1 MAQSKSSSPRR
12 APDRDPAPVNITWD
26 ERLIH
31 SLTPLKIELL
41 GGLLLL
47 ATLLTLLGTTGLL
60 PLTWLNGWAALTQK
74 VFGWGIYPLCLLL
87 ALGGLHLITRR
98 VNRRFRLRPGQIIGL
113 ELLLLTAL
121 PLSYLYTQAT
131 LNDALQGRGGGLVGW
146 ALGQTLLEFLGPLLT
161 LLFYGGLLLLGV
173 LLFAGVRWQSVR
185 YALLAL
191 SGRLHRWGQQIAPPP
206 RQPRP
211 AAPPQPVP
219 PPQINRQRLPQ
230 AANTPAPTP
239 AGAAPRHDP
248 RLPPLSL
255 LEAGVVVNLSDA
267 EIEQKKAIVEQTL
280 RDFGLSGEV
289 TEIRRGPAV
298 TQFGVTPGYIERPGP
313 DGEMKLHKVRVSQI
327 AALQNDLALSLAVTR
342 LRVQAP
348 VPGRGIVGIEI
359 PNAETNVVRIRT
371 VIESSAFTRQQHPLA
386 VALGQSVAGAPVAI
400 NLAKMPHLLIAG
412 TTGSGKS
419 VCLNAFIACLVFNN
433 TPEQLK
439 LLMIDPKKVEL
450 IRFNGL
456 PHLLGKVEVEHE
468 RVIGVLR
475 WLTNEMDAR
484 YELFATLGAKNLE
497 AYNQKVARHSQTQ
510 PLPYIAVFI
519 DELAD
524 LMAMFPGDVE
534 RALCRLAQ
542 MARATGIHL
551 IVATQRPS
559 TDVLTGLIKANFP
572 ARISFSVASNID
584 SRVILDSVGAEQ
596 LLGRGDM
603 LFLSSDSSNPER
615 VQGCFVSDNEIER
628 LVAHWQRAM
637 PNYQPGEAPW
647 ESLLARMAHIDETDD
662 MLEEAIELAQEHEN
676 LSASFLQRRLR
687 VGYPRAARLMEALH
701 DMGLVEDPQNGGRTR
716 RSYADSS
723 DEDPLGSFLSEQ

>member
-230 AANTPAPTP
+230 PA
-239 AGAAPRHDP
+239 
-248 RLPPLSL
+248 
-255 LEAGVVVNLSDA
+255 
-267 EIEQKKAIVEQTL
+267 I
-280 RDFGLSGEV
+280 
-289 TEIRRGPAV
+289 
-298 TQFGVTPGYIERPGP
+298 
-313 DGEMKLHKVRVSQI
+313 
-327 AALQNDLALSLAVTR
+327 
-342 LRVQAP
+342 
-348 VPGRGIVGIEI
+348 
-359 PNAETNVVRIRT
+359 
-371 VIESSAFTRQQHPLA
+371 
-386 VALGQSVAGAPVAI
+386 
-400 NLAKMPHLLIAG
+400 
-412 TTGSGKS
+412 
-419 VCLNAFIACLVFNN
+419 
-433 TPEQLK
+433 
-439 LLMIDPKKVEL
+439 
-450 IRFNGL
+450 
-456 PHLLGKVEVEHE
+456 
-468 RVIGVLR
+468 
-475 WLTNEMDAR
+475 LT
-484 YELFATLGAKNLE
+484 
-497 AYNQKVARHSQTQ
+497 
-510 PLPYIAVFI
+510 I
-519 DELAD
+519 
-524 LMAMFPGDVE
+524 
-534 RALCRLAQ
+534 
-542 MARATGIHL
+542 
-551 IVATQRPS
+551 
-559 TDVLTGLIKANFP
+559 
-572 ARISFSVASNID
+572 
-584 SRVILDSVGAEQ
+584 
-596 LLGRGDM
+596 
-603 LFLSSDSSNPER
+603 
-615 VQGCFVSDNEIER
+615 
-628 LVAHWQRAM
+628 
-637 PNYQPGEAPW
+637 
-647 ESLLARMAHIDETDD
+647 
-662 MLEEAIELAQEHEN
+662 
-676 LSASFLQRRLR
+676 
-687 VGYPRAARLMEALH
+687 
-701 DMGLVEDPQNGGRTR
+701 
-716 RSYADSS
+716 
-723 DEDPLGSFLSEQ
+723 